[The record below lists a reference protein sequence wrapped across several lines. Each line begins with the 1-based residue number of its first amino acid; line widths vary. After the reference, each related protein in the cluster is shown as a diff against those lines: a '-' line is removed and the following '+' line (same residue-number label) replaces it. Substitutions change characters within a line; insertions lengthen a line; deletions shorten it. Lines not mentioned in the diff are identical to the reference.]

1 MSNTVIATNVAALI
15 KNRNLSLSDGIY
27 PERADEMESALEEKL
42 RKFVAWLPDL
52 KSTTSHLKN
61 FIDEVDTFD
70 AGNTKLSDKE
80 LALALKDTCT
90 EIRHAGFTNIL
101 TAKSFSIIREASSRT
116 LGMKHHNVQ
125 LMGGWGLLR
134 GMVTEMGTGEGKT
147 LVATLAACSA
157 AATGAAVHVVTT
169 NDYLAER
176 DAEKNIPLYQF
187 FGLSVGVV
195 IQGMSPEERRSQYAQ
210 DIVYVSNKEIVFDY
224 LKDRIATKGA
234 NLSQYLLRNL
244 YKNNNPQLL
253 LRGLHVAIVDEAD
266 SVLIDEARTPL
277 IISET
282 LPDDI
287 GNEVYHTAIERA
299 SQLTPGEHFLIGAHR
314 EVIVT
319 PSGEDFID
327 KIFSESSGLWS
338 SAIWRQDLIEN
349 AIKALHLF
357 HRDQHYIVAENK
369 IQIVDEF
376 SGRVMPDRSWER
388 GLHQMIEA
396 KEGCE
401 ISGLR
406 RTLSR
411 ITYQRFFKKYILLS
425 GMTGT
430 AKEIS
435 SELKSVYD
443 LEVLKVPPHK
453 PSRRQRLPNQ
463 CWAASNERWAA
474 VTQRSIALSQ
484 QGRAVLIGTRSVEAS
499 EHLAK
504 LFAEKGLEHSVLNAR
519 QDKEE
524 ADIVVRAG
532 ESGRIT
538 IATNMA
544 GRGTDIKLDDEV
556 RKNGGLHVIL
566 TEIHESARVDRQL
579 FGRSARQGEPGTTEA
594 FISFEDEIFSRF
606 APTPLKMTIRITK
619 QLGYV
624 PRRLLNLLIRY
635 TQAIAEAHNAR
646 IRAST
651 IKEDKRL
658 QRLLGFSDNL

>member
-1 MSNTVIATNVAALI
+1 MSDTYMAMNIAALI
-15 KNRNLSLSDGIY
+15 KNRDVPLSDSIY
-27 PERADEMESALEEKL
+27 PERTDMLESTFEERL
-42 RKFVAWLPDL
+42 RKFASRLPDP
-52 KSTTSHLKN
+52 KSKIKILKN
-61 FIDEVDTFD
+61 FIEVIDAFD
-70 AGNTKLSDKE
+70 AGHTQLSDEK
-80 LALALKDTCT
+80 LASALNDVC
-90 EIRHAGFTNIL
+90 IALRRVGFTDNL
-101 TAKSFSIIREASSRT
+101 MAKSFSIIREASART
-116 LGMKHHNVQ
+116 LGMRHHHVQ

-134 GMVTEMGTGEGKT
+134 GMITEMGTGEGKT

-176 DAEKNIPLYQF
+176 DAEKNLPLYHF
-187 FGLSVGVV
+187 FGLSVGIVK
-195 IQGMSPEERRSQYAQ
+195 QGMQPQERQAQYAN

-234 NLSQYLLRNL
+234 SLSQYLLRSL
-244 YKNNNPQLL
+244 YKNSSPQVL

-287 GNEVYHTAIERA
+287 GGEVYQTAIDYA
-299 SQLTPGEHFLIGAHR
+299 SQLLQGEHFIIGTHR
-314 EVIVT
+314 EIAIT
-319 PSGEDFID
+319 PRGENFID
-327 KIFSESSGLWS
+327 ELCSNLEGLWS
-338 SAIWRQDLIEN
+338 STIWRHDLIEN
-349 AIKALHLF
+349 AVKALYLF
-357 HRDQHYIVAENK
+357 HRDEHYIVADNK

-430 AKEIS
+430 ATEIS

-443 LEVLKVPPHK
+443 LQVLKVPPHK

-463 CWAASNERWAA
+463 CWLTSNERWLA
-474 VTQRSIALSQ
+474 VTQRTIELSNE
-484 QGRAVLIGTRSVEAS
+484 GRAVLIGTRSVEAS
-499 EHLAK
+499 EYLSK
-504 LFAEKGLEHSVLNAR
+504 LFTEKNIEHTVLNAR
-519 QDKEE
+519 QDRDE
-524 ADIVVRAG
+524 ADIVARAG

-544 GRGTDIKLDDEV
+544 GRGTDIKLDYAVNES
-556 RKNGGLHVIL
+556 GGLHVLL
-566 TEIHESARVDRQL
+566 TEIHESARIDRQL
-579 FGRSARQGEPGTTEA
+579 FGRSARQGEAGTTEA
-594 FISFEDEIFSRF
+594 FISLEDEIFSRF
-606 APTPLKMTIRITK
+606 APILLKMSTRIAK
-619 QLGYV
+619 HSGKI
-624 PRRLLNLLIRY
+624 PPRLLNLLIRY
-635 TQAIAEAHNAR
+635 TQAIAEIHNAR
-646 IRAST
+646 VRTIT
-651 IKEDKRL
+651 IKEDKKF
-658 QRLLGFSDNL
+658 QRLLAFSDNL